1 MLGSIRKHILIFM
14 VENSKSMQNPA
25 KAIWGQGGCGT
36 VRPGGRI
43 CDESYGHLRLGSPLP
58 WAPSGER
65 TGQELEKQQ
74 PMWECVVGLS
84 ATRDA
89 WGQQG

>member
-36 VRPGGRI
+36 VKAG
-43 CDESYGHLRLGSPLP
+43 
-58 WAPSGER
+58 
-65 TGQELEKQQ
+65 
-74 PMWECVVGLS
+74 WENL
-84 ATRDA
+84 
-89 WGQQG
+89 